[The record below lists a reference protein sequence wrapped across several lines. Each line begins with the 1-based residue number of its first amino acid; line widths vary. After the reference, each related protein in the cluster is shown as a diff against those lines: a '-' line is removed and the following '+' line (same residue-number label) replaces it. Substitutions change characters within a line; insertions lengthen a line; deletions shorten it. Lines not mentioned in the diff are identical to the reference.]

1 MRKVVK
7 LILWQRISGNDVIYE
22 SDKFIFFWILAIS
35 KSCSSDTHYIAL
47 MGHNYVIIQS
57 GLTGIFERG
66 MIYVQRARRCG
77 LEGV

>member
-1 MRKVVK
+1 MVK
-7 LILWQRISGNDVIYE
+7 HILWQRISGNDVIYG
-22 SDKFIFFWILAIS
+22 SHKYIFLDIAIS
-35 KSCSSDTHYIAL
+35 KSCCSDTNYIAL